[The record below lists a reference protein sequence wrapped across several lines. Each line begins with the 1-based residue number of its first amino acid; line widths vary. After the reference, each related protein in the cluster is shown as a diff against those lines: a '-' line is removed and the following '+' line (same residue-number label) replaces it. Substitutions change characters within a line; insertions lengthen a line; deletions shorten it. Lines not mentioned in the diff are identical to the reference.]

1 MNNFKVI
8 NHEKLVSFQ
17 IVNESSEEQ
26 EVEIIYENGRS
37 SIHLIGPYSIYV
49 SGFLNTPVYI
59 NFINYKDTKDINDTN
74 DTKHIKS
81 VKKTI
86 FSDDE

>member
-1 MNNFKVI
+1 MNVKIFK
-8 NHEKLVSFQ
+8 HEKTNYVSFQ

-26 EVEIIYENGRS
+26 FIQINGYGGVEKTFTISPFSMYITAVFYIPVEVKY
-37 SIHLIGPYSIYV
+37 
-49 SGFLNTPVYI
+49 
-59 NFINYKDTKDINDTN
+59 INYKDTKDTN

-86 FSDDE
+86 FSDDEE